1 MSVNR
6 RVFTREFKLAA
17 IKELEAGK
25 SVGLVAR
32 KLEISA
38 NMLARW
44 RREHRRQPTKAFSGQ
59 GKPMLRESR
68 EAELERK
75 VGQMTMEID
84 FLKKLL
90 ERFEELRAADNG
102 GQRSMKK
109 SEKRSNR

>member
-17 IKELEAGK
+17 INELDAGK
-25 SVGLVAR
+25 PIGLVAR

-38 NMLARW
+38 NMLGRW
-44 RREHRRQPTKAFSGQ
+44 RREHRRGPTQAFSGQ
-59 GKPMLRESR
+59 GKQMLRESR
-68 EAELERK
+68 EGELERK
-75 VGQMTMEID
+75 VGQLTMEVD

-102 GQRSMKK
+102 DQRSMKK